1 MTVIAETVDGGGSF
15 VAHAT
20 VTDADSAENGRF
32 DCRLEGPRAAEFQ
45 LRRLYATEF
54 VVATAAPLSDAAQPE
69 TEAVGAGLET
79 KADAAPKPEPEADNG

>member
-1 MTVIAETVDGGGSF
+1 VTVIAETVDGGGSF

-54 VVATAAPLSDAAQPE
+54 VVATAAPLSDAAGP
-69 TEAVGAGLET
+69 ET